1 LEKENRV
8 DSLPRRSELDEVISP
23 ELVLVDPELAQIAR
37 RRLPD
42 RPEGRP
48 PPRPAVSLSA
58 PVRPALAHTFPPIEP
73 RRDVR
78 RSTRVFGAV
87 AVAFPLLLIG
97 GVVVGMI
104 ASEVRAQL
112 VDDPVTLF
120 LPSAPDAA
128 RSQPLATTA
137 APESEVRP
145 DRRATPPRPVTRT
158 RPSAPAKR
166 PPASRPT
173 PVKPAPVKPAPVKPT
188 PVEPAKEPTPAP
200 KASAKRPRVVPAP
213 GTVDWVP
220 TKSEVEARTL
230 LLLQERVAL
239 RVPVALIDKK
249 TGLFVNNVHV
259 SCRRVGRTAR
269 FDCSLGVGRS
279 PREWLLSV
287 VVERD
292 GSETLKWRG
301 DVAAR

>member
-1 LEKENRV
+1 MEKENRV

-42 RPEGRP
+42 RPEW
-48 PPRPAVSLSA
+48 RPAVSLSA

-97 GVVVGMI
+97 GIVVGMI

-120 LPSAPDAA
+120 LPSAPDAV

-166 PPASRPT
+166 PPASRPAPVKPT
-173 PVKPAPVKPAPVKPT
+173 PVKPA

-200 KASAKRPRVVPAP
+200 KASAKRPPGVPAP
-213 GTVDWVP
+213 STVDWVP

-239 RVPVALIDKK
+239 RVPVALMDKK

-301 DVAAR
+301 DAAAR